1 MLQKVLKSWVYLER
15 KWATLSARR
24 QGWRREGKTTL
35 FEAKYVSIL
44 EISISSK
51 LNHSR
56 HFMHCISMYLHP
68 TVTYAAAEHQGRLFW
83 ITCKQLKLL
92 RKASRLQVIQNS
104 VPSVV
109 WRCQCDNRIRLK
121 NKISLKTNQLLTE
134 FKTASLTR

>member
-24 QGWRREGKTTL
+24 QGWRRKGKTTL

-56 HFMHCISMYLHP
+56 HFMHCIYMYFHP
-68 TVTYAAAEHQGRLFW
+68 AVTNASAEHQGRLLW
-83 ITCKQLKLL
+83 ITCKWLKLL
-92 RKASRLQVIQNS
+92 RKASDSKFSAADIRIGVKNIIVIEVGKS
-104 VPSVV
+104 A
-109 WRCQCDNRIRLK
+109 
-121 NKISLKTNQLLTE
+121 
-134 FKTASLTR
+134 FKFIELIHWGKANIKH

>member
-24 QGWRREGKTTL
+24 QGWRRKGKTTL

-56 HFMHCISMYLHP
+56 HFMHCIYMYFHP
-68 TVTYAAAEHQGRLFW
+68 AVTNASAEHQGRLLW
-83 ITCKQLKLL
+83 ITCKWLKLL
-92 RKASRLQVIQNS
+92 RKASDSKFSAASMWHPNWCKKHHCDWSWKVCIQIHWINS
-104 VPSVV
+104 LRKS
-109 WRCQCDNRIRLK
+109 K
-121 NKISLKTNQLLTE
+121 Y
-134 FKTASLTR
+134 